1 MTFKAS
7 VAKELQRKLAEK
19 VKLEDCFEKV
29 EVVGGLDVSYKKGVG
44 VSVLSLVEFET
55 LKPLK
60 FYYVKAEVPIPY
72 VPGFL
77 AFREAPLHLTLL
89 KKVKG
94 YDVVLVDGHGIA
106 HPRGLGIASHV
117 GVVANVPTIGVA
129 KKRLVGEEST
139 CSGKPCLLYEGK
151 VIAYIIQKGRR
162 KLYVSPGHCVSLE
175 SAYEIVK
182 SLLKYSLPEPIRL
195 SDRLSRALARVTSAP

>member
-1 MTFKAS
+1 MKFSARRAS
-7 VAKELQRKLAEK
+7 ELQRRLAEK
-19 VKLEDCFEKV
+19 VILEDCFERV
-29 EVVGGLDVSYKKGVG
+29 EVVGGLDVSYHKGVG
-44 VSVLSLVEFET
+44 VSVLSLLEFET
-55 LKPLK
+55 QKVLKT
-60 FYYVKAEVPIPY
+60 YYVKAEVPIPY

-77 AFREAPLHLTLL
+77 AFREAPLHLALL

-117 GVVANVPTIGVA
+117 GVVANVPTVGVA
-129 KKRLVGEEST
+129 KKRLVGEERECGS
-139 CSGKPCLLYEGK
+139 KKCLVY
-151 VIAYIIQKGRR
+151 KGRTVAYVIERGSR

-182 SLLKYSLPEPIRL
+182 ALTKHKLPEPIRV
-195 SDRLSRALARVTSAP
+195 SDSLSRALARSL